1 MVAGVSKERIA
12 SAGHVAGVD
21 LCPETF
27 AIARAVALDIDWRE
41 GDVSHLPLCDGE
53 LGRRCRLP
61 TGQACS
67 GSRDAASVVKGGRSA
82 VATSRAD
89 DEIPLMRELRRVAER
104 RLPRSV
110 GQDRLRGRERA
121 RCGTLRRWLAERDRA
136 GAGST
141 GVRPVMALSSR
152 TGADR
157 ERPKGIG
164 YDPFGFLGADSA
176 APADPRPTIEVYQS
190 PSPPRA
196 RSRPSCRPRQGRRF
210 IPRASAGSAINSCG
224 CAAAICGGAE
234 TGLARRSA
242 WGAHPAPSG
251 RRPTAPLCRR
261 RRPCR
266 RCRRCLAP
274 AVGLILPE
282 MPGARPV
289 LHGRMVFGRAHPDRI
304 VRQCAV

>member
-1 MVAGVSKERIA
+1 MGPFDSSIGEPAARRSPPRYCGAGMVAGVSKERIA

-41 GDVSHLPLCDGE
+41 GDVSHLPLRDGE

-67 GSRDAASVVKGGRSA
+67 GSRDAASVVKGGRST

-141 GVRPVMALSSR
+141 GVRPVMAHSFHAR
-152 TGADR
+152 HKPGR
-157 ERPKGIG
+157 
-164 YDPFGFLGADSA
+164 A
-176 APADPRPTIEVYQS
+176 ATS
-190 PSPPRA
+190 P
-196 RSRPSCRPRQGRRF
+196 
-210 IPRASAGSAINSCG
+210 I
-224 CAAAICGGAE
+224 
-234 TGLARRSA
+234 
-242 WGAHPAPSG
+242 
-251 RRPTAPLCRR
+251 
-261 RRPCR
+261 
-266 RCRRCLAP
+266 P
-274 AVGLILPE
+274 AVN
-282 MPGARPV
+282 
-289 LHGRMVFGRAHPDRI
+289 
-304 VRQCAV
+304 